1 MRRGGVVNLRASK
14 SRGRRGQVA
23 IEYLL
28 IVMFAFMMIIPLVI
42 TFYSESAR
50 FHDEVTS
57 AQITQVKDALLGAVE
72 EVYYL
77 GPPSKQTLTLRFP
90 EQITST
96 EVTDDT
102 IIFTVM
108 SSSGKYELVGYA
120 VTDVSGTIGTFDG
133 IHTITVTATET
144 NVLINET

>member
-1 MRRGGVVNLRASK
+1 MKLRASK

-28 IVMFAFMMIIPLVI
+28 VVMFAFIMIIPLI
-42 TFYSESAR
+42 IAFYSESAR

-57 AQITQVKDALLGAVE
+57 AQITQVKDALLKAVE

-77 GPPSKQTLTLRFP
+77 GPPSKQTLSLRFP
-90 EQITST
+90 EQIKST
-96 EVTDDT
+96 AVTGDT

-108 SSSGKYELVGYA
+108 SSSGTYELVGYA
-120 VTDVSGTIGTFDG
+120 VTDVSGAIGTFDG
-133 IHTITVTATET
+133 IHTITVIATET
-144 NVLINET
+144 SVLINET